1 MNHSVAVRKI
11 ETEEFANNRIQLG
24 DRIAAAE
31 IEVESVLRRHGVKF
45 AINVV
50 SVAGKSVHQEIVLV
64 DRRD

>member
-1 MNHSVAVRKI
+1 MSDIRVKQIRTGAF
-11 ETEEFANNRIQLG
+11 ENNRAKLG

-31 IEVESVLRRHGVKF
+31 LDIEATLQRFGVKF

-50 SVAGKSVHQEIVLV
+50 SVKDKVIHQEIVLV